1 MSHEHESGTVHGWPI
16 VVSTDGPMITV
27 TAPLWVGLVIGM
39 LFGGIG
45 ELWGIGN
52 PETLIRLAR
61 WKDRLVVGCI
71 AIVCAVGAVS
81 VYGLY
86 ALGFSMHF
94 SPKPIYIVGV
104 IIGGFLFGAGMA
116 ISGYVPGSELMAL
129 GEGRQDALYALPG
142 GLLGAAAWTL
152 VYQTEF
158 GHWLLYTANYGDL
171 IASGSIHEIRP
182 VLTFLIALVYALL
195 LLAGAALLPRYYGG
209 TNSLTQIL
217 RCKTNL
223 QDRELTLDTSAYLAE
238 GGLEPEPSN
247 WLQEIVADVPTSNI
261 YSRVKLGTNVFV
273 GVVITPAIYVHQIF
287 GESTTY
293 SWFTGHLLLPHF
305 AYSQLVFQEIGW
317 EPFSDIGTFL
327 GALIAAV
334 FVSRRFQSFRPVI
347 PPSWRNRFG
356 QSRMKRAAGSFAGF
370 FLLMFGARMADGC
383 TSGHVLSGGV
393 QMAASAWV
401 FAIAVFIAMIATARV
416 VYGEVSEKV
425 SG

>member
-1 MSHEHESGTVHGWPI
+1 
-16 VVSTDGPMITV
+16 MITV
-27 TAPLWVGLVIGM
+27 TAPLWVGLVVGM

-61 WKDRLVVGCI
+61 WRDRLVVGCI

-81 VYGLY
+81 IYGLY
-86 ALGFSMHF
+86 ALGFFMHF
-94 SPKPIYIVGV
+94 SPKPLYIAGV
-104 IIGGFLFGAGMA
+104 VIGGLLFGAGMA

-129 GEGRQDALYALPG
+129 GEGRQDALYAFPG

-152 VYQTEF
+152 VYQTRL
-158 GHWLLYTANYGDL
+158 GHWLVHTANYGDL
-171 IASGSIHEIRP
+171 IASGSIDELRP
-182 VLTFLIALVYALL
+182 IFTLLIAIVYALVL
-195 LLAGAALLPRYYGG
+195 LVGAALLPRYHGG
-209 TNSLTQIL
+209 TNCLTQMW
-217 RCKTNL
+217 RGTTNQ
-223 QDRELTLDTSAYLAE
+223 QDRECTVDTAAYLAE
-238 GGLEPEPSN
+238 GGLGRPTSS
-247 WLQEIVADVPTSNI
+247 WLQNMVADVPTSNF
-261 YSRVKLGTNVFV
+261 YSPVKLGTNVFV
-273 GVVITPAIYVHQIF
+273 GLVITLAIFLHQIF

-293 SWFTGHLLLPHF
+293 SWLVGHLFLPDF
-305 AYSQLVFQEIGW
+305 SYSKLVFQEIGW

-334 FVSRRFQSFRPVI
+334 FVSRYFQNFRPVI

-356 QSRMKRAAGSFAGF
+356 QSRFRRAVGSFGGF

-383 TSGHVLSGGV
+383 TSGHILSGGV

-401 FAIAVFIAMIATARV
+401 FALAVFISMIAAARI
-416 VYGEVSEKV
+416 VYGNASEKV

>member
-1 MSHEHESGTVHGWPI
+1 
-16 VVSTDGPMITV
+16 MISV
-27 TAPLWVGLVIGM
+27 TAPLWVGLIVGL

-71 AIVCAVGAVS
+71 AIVSAVGAVTI
-81 VYGLY
+81 YGLY

-94 SPKPIYIVGV
+94 SPKPIYIFGV
-104 IIGGFLFGAGMA
+104 VIGGLLFGAGMA

-129 GEGRQDALYALPG
+129 GEGRQDALYAFPG

-152 VYQTEF
+152 VYQTRL
-158 GHWLLYTANYGDL
+158 GHWLLHTANYGDL

-182 VLTFLIALVYALL
+182 VLTLLIAIVYALV

-209 TNSLTQIL
+209 TNCLTQIL
-217 RCKTNL
+217 RGKINL
-223 QDRELTLDTSAYLAE
+223 QDRELTSDTAAYLAE
-238 GGLEPEPSN
+238 GGLGEKPSI
-247 WLQEIVADVPTSNI
+247 WLQHIVDDVPTSNF

-273 GVVITPAIYVHQIF
+273 GVVITVAIFLHQIF

-293 SWFTGHLLLPHF
+293 SWFVGNLFLPDF
-305 AYSQLVFQEIGW
+305 AYSKLVFQEIGW

-327 GALIAAV
+327 GALIVAV
-334 FVSRRFQSFRPVI
+334 FVSRHFQSFTPVI

-356 QSRMKRAAGSFAGF
+356 RSRLKRAIGSFGGF
-370 FLLMFGARMADGC
+370 FLLMFGARMAGGC
-383 TSGHVLSGGV
+383 TSGHILSGGV

-401 FAIAVFIAMIATARV
+401 FAIAVFIAMIATARI
-416 VYGEVSEKV
+416 VYGNASEKV
-425 SG
+425 SR